1 MSSIETQLQYIQIIA
16 RYKYAEVFQ
25 HLRNVIETLAQKYK
39 ECIPILQSCQNSLL
53 PDAVSLELSVVEGQL
68 SFLIHVIGS
77 CLAGQ
82 SSSTTASSREEQ
94 LSIDAQLVSYS
105 IDIVQCLDARLK
117 ASTNT
122 NPPLMWMDIA
132 VMELFQ
138 QIRRSHIG
146 YDGYSRGIRVI
157 DSDYEPEIFKK
168 ISEIRGTTFSQSDSL
183 TFMVDKM

>member
-1 MSSIETQLQYIQIIA
+1 
-16 RYKYAEVFQ
+16 
-25 HLRNVIETLAQKYK
+25 
-39 ECIPILQSCQNSLL
+39 
-53 PDAVSLELSVVEGQL
+53 
-68 SFLIHVIGS
+68 LIHVIGS